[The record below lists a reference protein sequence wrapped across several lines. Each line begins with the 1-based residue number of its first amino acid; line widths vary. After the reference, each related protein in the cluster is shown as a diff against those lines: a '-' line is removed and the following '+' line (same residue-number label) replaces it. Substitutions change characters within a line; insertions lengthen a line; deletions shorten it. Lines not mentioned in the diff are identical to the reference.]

1 VQPFIAIHIH
11 KDSRQSLEN
20 LKARVYNVET

>member
-11 KDSRQSLEN
+11 KDSWQNLEN
-20 LKARVYNVET
+20 LKVRVYNV